1 MSKKKKLNRI
11 IFLLE
16 KIALRLDIDI
26 SDAPKE
32 VVMPDYSSY
41 CNKCG
46 LQLTDRYGDS
56 MTEGVSCNGLDC
68 PLG

>member
-1 MSKKKKLNRI
+1 MSKKKSLKRI

-16 KIALRLDIDI
+16 KIALTMGIDVI
-26 SDAPKE
+26 DAPKE
-32 VVMPDYSSY
+32 LVIPDYSSH

-56 MTEGVSCNGLDC
+56 MTKGVSCNGLDC